1 VDVVNTM
8 LDASLPL
15 TVIEYDEWG
24 NPEDPEAYAC
34 IRSYSPYD
42 NVARKAYPHI
52 LVTAGLNDPRVAYWE
67 PAKWTAK
74 LRATKTDHNRLL
86 LRTNMGA
93 GHGGASGRY
102 DVLRENALA
111 TSTPRGGHTRP
122 ASESRA
128 APERATAPA
137 AESRVNN
144 PTIKALPASNPPYGT
159 SQAPGSPE

>member
-1 VDVVNTM
+1 M

-24 NPEDPEAYAC
+24 NPLDPEAYAY

-42 NVARKAYPHI
+42 NVEPKDYPHL

-74 LRATKTDHNRLL
+74 LRATKTDRNRLL
-86 LRTNMGA
+86 LRTNMDA

-102 DVLRENALA
+102 DVLRENALKYA
-111 TSTPRGGHTRP
+111 FVLDLL
-122 ASESRA
+122 
-128 APERATAPA
+128 PER
-137 AESRVNN
+137 
-144 PTIKALPASNPPYGT
+144 
-159 SQAPGSPE
+159 

>member
-102 DVLRENALA
+102 DVLREIAFKYAFILDVL
-111 TSTPRGGHTRP
+111 GM
-122 ASESRA
+122 E
-128 APERATAPA
+128 
-137 AESRVNN
+137 
-144 PTIKALPASNPPYGT
+144 
-159 SQAPGSPE
+159 